1 MRSSDS
7 GFCNSIQLVAFDLL
21 ANPAA
26 LLSKDPQVDAYE
38 DAANLWFELQG
49 VGWTASEAAWGICV
63 RRHKPLVVAFVCRD
77 RVK

>member
-49 VGWTASEAAWGICV
+49 VGGPRV
-63 RRHKPLVVAFVCRD
+63 RLLGEYVSADTSHWL
-77 RVK
+77 